1 MPSLKKD
8 LDPKVARKVGAD
20 FLKKT
25 SDLYYR
31 VELAGSL
38 RRKAPVVHDID
49 FAVIPK
55 GDDFGAWRDEVK
67 ERVEKMG
74 GTVITFGEQISDFL
88 YKGAQVNLFL
98 CPGPD
103 SWGVTLMWATGPK
116 GHTIGMTI
124 KARNKGLLIN
134 SRGIWTR
141 DEPPRLVPARTEHE
155 VGEILGWKYK
165 PPETRG
171 KDVKKEATFY

>member
-1 MPSLKKD
+1 MPWRKRD
-8 LDPKVARKVGAD
+8 LDPKNAKKGAAD
-20 FLKKT
+20 LLKKT
-25 SDLYYR
+25 KDIYAR

-38 RRKAPVVHDID
+38 RRNQPVVHDVD

-55 GDDFGAWRDEVK
+55 GDDFAKWKEEVTA
-67 ERVEKMG
+67 RVEKIG
-74 GTVITFGEQISDFL
+74 GKVISFGEVIADFL
-88 YKGAQVNLFL
+88 YRGVQVNLFL
-98 CPGPD
+98 CPGPR

-124 KARNKGLLIN
+124 KARDKGLLIN

-141 DEPPRLVPARTEHE
+141 DEPPNLVPARTEHDIAR
-155 VGEILGWKYK
+155 ILEWKYK

-171 KDVKKEATFY
+171 KDT

>member
-1 MPSLKKD
+1 MKRD
-8 LDPKVARKVGAD
+8 LDPKFARKVADD

-25 SDLYYR
+25 KDLYAR

-38 RRKAPVVHDID
+38 RRNEPVVHDVD

-55 GDDFGAWRDEVK
+55 GDDFAKWKEEVT
-67 ERVEKMG
+67 ERVKKIG
-74 GTVITFGEQISDFL
+74 GRVISFGEVIADFL
-88 YKGAQVNLFL
+88 YKGVQVNLFL
-98 CPGPD
+98 CPAPD
-103 SWGVTLMWATGPK
+103 SWAVTLMWATGPK

-124 KARNKGLLIN
+124 KARDKGLLIN

-141 DEPPRLVPARTEHE
+141 DEPPKLVPARTEHDIAR
-155 VGEILGWKYK
+155 VLGWKYK

-171 KDVKKEATFY
+171 KDTKEKASPY

>member
-1 MPSLKKD
+1 MKRD
-8 LDPKVARKVGAD
+8 LDPKFARKVAAD

-25 SDLYYR
+25 KDLYAK

-38 RRKAPVVHDID
+38 RRNEPVVHDVD

-55 GDDFGAWRDEVK
+55 GDDFAKWKEEVQ
-67 ERVEKMG
+67 ERVKKIG
-74 GTVITFGEQISDFL
+74 GKVISFGEVIADFF
-88 YKGAQVNLFL
+88 YKGVQVNLFL

-124 KARNKGLLIN
+124 KARNKVLLIN

-141 DEPPRLVPARTEHE
+141 DKPPKLVQARTAHDIAR
-155 VGEILGWKYK
+155 ILGWKYK

-171 KDVKKEATFY
+171 KDTKEKASPY